1 MPFSTITA
9 ARPATALPRLACAVL
24 LALALAALASSSA
37 TAAVRQL
44 SCAGTQ
50 SSNFSPGLTNTP
62 ATTTVSY
69 RAILAPCVS
78 LTDPTV
84 TAGTYSG
91 SFVRVA
97 SCTSLLSSPAGRRTL
112 NWTNGRS
119 SVFEFTS
126 TATYAAGQLVTT
138 LTGAIT
144 SGAFAGSTAIQTL
157 TAVADLTQCA
167 APGGVS
173 SLFGAVQLQIVL

>member
-1 MPFSTITA
+1 
-9 ARPATALPRLACAVL
+9 
-24 LALALAALASSSA
+24 
-37 TAAVRQL
+37 
-44 SCAGTQ
+44 
-50 SSNFSPGLTNTP
+50 
-62 ATTTVSY
+62 
-69 RAILAPCVS
+69 VS

-112 NWTNGRS
+112 YWTNGRS

-126 TATYAAGQLVTT
+126 TATYVGGQLTTT

-167 APGGVS
+167 APGGIS
-173 SLFGAVQLQIVL
+173 SLFGVVQLQVVL

>member
-1 MPFSTITA
+1 MSSTTVTTTGRA
-9 ARPATALPRLACAVL
+9 AHLGVVCALLIALSAVL
-24 LALALAALASSSA
+24 APPAGAAI
-37 TAAVRQL
+37 RQL
-44 SCAGTQ
+44 SCVGTQ
-50 SSNFSPGLTNTP
+50 STTFSPGLTNTP
-62 ATTTVSY
+62 ATTTVGY
-69 RAILAPCVS
+69 RAIFAPCIS

-84 TAGTYSG
+84 TAGTYGG
-91 SFVRVA
+91 SFVRVS

-126 TATYAAGQLVTT
+126 TATYAAGQLITT

-157 TAVADLTQCA
+157 TAVADPTQCA
-167 APGGVS
+167 NPGGVS
-173 SLFGAVQLQIVL
+173 SLFGVVQLQVVL